1 MRTPLTPAAI
11 AAVALAA
18 AGVLAP
24 AASAQTID
32 GSLDASYGPALFTQ
46 NTATGFG
53 DNPNPDP
60 LIANGSEIDGV
71 YANVANGNLN
81 VLVTGNVETNFNKLQ
96 LLIDSQA
103 GGQTTLD
110 ASGTTGGGQLPILNG
125 LTLDTGFTADYFVNF
140 NGGFAVNDG
149 VTDTQPS
156 FFLDFVPIGGS
167 GQFVGGSGAGTGTI
181 TGTGDFA
188 GVIASIDNSNVAGVT
203 GPPDTGTTTGA
214 AAVTTGVEFQIPL
227 SLLGNPTGPIGLAG
241 FINGS
246 DSTFLSNQVIGGL
259 GAGAGNLGGPNTVNF
274 QNVDGNQFVTV
285 PNAAAV
291 PEPASLGLLGAGV
304 GLTLLRR
311 RR

>member
-32 GSLDASYGPALFTQ
+32 GSLDTSYGPALFTQ

-53 DNPNPDP
+53 DNNNPDV
-60 LIANGSEIDGV
+60 LAANGSEIDGV

-81 VLVTGNVETNFNKLQ
+81 VLVTGNVETNFNKVQ

-110 ASGTTGGGQLPILNG
+110 ASTTTGGGQFNALTG
-125 LTLDTGFTADYFVNF
+125 LVLDSGFTADYFVNF
-140 NGGFAVNDG
+140 NGGIANAG
-149 VTDTQPS
+149 DTQPS
-156 FFLDFVPIGGS
+156 FFLDFVPIGGN
-167 GQFVGGSGAGTGTI
+167 GQFVGGSGVGTGTI

-188 GVIASIDNSNVAGVT
+188 GVVASINNSNVAGVT

-214 AAVTTGVEFQIPL
+214 GAVTTGVEFQIPL